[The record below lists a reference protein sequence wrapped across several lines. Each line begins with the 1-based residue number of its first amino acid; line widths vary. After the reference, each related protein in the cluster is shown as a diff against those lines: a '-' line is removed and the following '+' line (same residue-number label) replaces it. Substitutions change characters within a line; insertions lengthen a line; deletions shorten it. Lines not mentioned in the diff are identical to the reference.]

1 MKKQTPFYDDRL
13 HLREFGKIPLVS
25 QKQKNIL
32 HLLPDRLYLIY
43 LAVDINLLL
52 FDRLTA

>member
-13 HLREFGKIPLVS
+13 YLWEFGKISVLS

-32 HLLPDRLYLIY
+32 S
-43 LAVDINLLL
+43 AVFATKN
-52 FDRLTA
+52 TGEE